1 MAAVPT
7 FIAALIILG
16 LGWITVAL
24 RFYTRIFARQG
35 LKWDDWLL
43 LLAAITGTTVI
54 ALTVS
59 AAVVA
64 PDGNDTTQIFD
75 PNYTETPE
83 DIFYLKINLVTA
95 VIYYTINAS
104 VKLSI
109 LYMYYRIFH
118 AKSSLRYQLFVTA
131 GLVIGWWIGT
141 TVAQTVNCIPI
152 SKYWTSNILDPKYCF
167 NLNTFFV
174 VGGSIEVFLDV
185 LILTLPIR
193 AVLALKLS
201 WRRKAII
208 SGIFLLGSFVI
219 ATGLVRVIVGY
230 APGSQRPSSSAE
242 LWTVVH
248 SGVGVICASLPI
260 FNPLLQRIL
269 KSSFVTHT
277 IKFFSRSS
285 SDQEEIMRRE
295 RSEQTIIPLETMSD
309 TVYSTQDNI
318 EQSPRL
324 PKPTHNSQ
332 GDKAA
337 LLDLRNEEV
346 YWRVSR

>member
-1 MAAVPT
+1 MAALPT
-7 FIAALIILG
+7 FVAALVILV
-16 LGWITVAL
+16 LGWISVAL
-24 RFYTRIFARQG
+24 RFYTRLFARQG

-43 LLAAITGTTVI
+43 LLAAIAGTTVI

-59 AAVVA
+59 AAVVN

-75 PNYTETPE
+75 PNYIETPK
-83 DIFYLKINLVTA
+83 DIFYLKINLITA
-95 VIYYTINAS
+95 VIYYTINAA

-118 AKSSLRYQLFVTA
+118 AKSALRYQLFITA
-131 GLVIGWWIGT
+131 SLVIGWWIGT
-141 TVAQTVNCIPI
+141 TVAQIVNCIPI

-174 VGGSIEVFLDV
+174 IGGSIEVALDV

-193 AVLALKLS
+193 AVLALQLS

-260 FNPLLQRIL
+260 FNPLLQRTL
-269 KSSFVTHT
+269 KSSLVTNT
-277 IKFFSRSS
+277 IHFFSGLSADKGDSTGR
-285 SDQEEIMRRE
+285 EE
-295 RSEQTIIPLETMSD
+295 SQQIPLETMTD
-309 TVYSTQDNI
+309 TAHSTRDNI
-318 EQSPRL
+318 KQSPRV
-324 PKPTHNSQ
+324 PEPTYNNW
-332 GDKAA
+332 GDRVG
-337 LLDLRNEEV
+337 LLAPQDEHV
-346 YWRVSR
+346 H

>member
-1 MAAVPT
+1 MSALPT
-7 FIAALIILG
+7 FVAAITILV

-24 RFYTRIFARQG
+24 RFYTRLFARQG

-59 AAVVA
+59 AAIVA
-64 PDGNDTTQIFD
+64 PDGNNTTQIFD
-75 PNYTETPE
+75 PNYIETPE

-141 TVAQTVNCIPI
+141 TVAQIVNCIPV
-152 SKYWTSNILDPKYCF
+152 SKYWTSNVLDPKYCF

-193 AVLALKLS
+193 AVLALQLS
-201 WRRKAII
+201 WRRKTII

-260 FNPLLQRIL
+260 FNPLLQRTL
-269 KSSFVTHT
+269 KSSLVANAV
-277 IKFFSRSS
+277 KLFSGLSS
-285 SDQEEIMRRE
+285 RE
-295 RSEQTIIPLETMSD
+295 RSQQTNIPLETMTD
-309 TVYSTQDNI
+309 TAQSTQDI

-324 PKPTHNSQ
+324 PKPTYRSQ
-332 GDKAA
+332 GEKVA
-337 LLDLRNEEV
+337 LLAVQNE
-346 YWRVSR
+346 

>member
-1 MAAVPT
+1 MAAAVPT
-7 FIAALIILG
+7 FVAAIIILV
-16 LGWITVAL
+16 LGWISVAL

-43 LLAAITGTTVI
+43 LLSAITGSTVI

-64 PDGNDTTQIFD
+64 PDGNNTTQIFD
-75 PNYTETPE
+75 PNYIETPE

-118 AKSSLRYQLFVTA
+118 ARSALRYQLFITA

-141 TVAQTVNCIPI
+141 TVAQIVNCIPI

-174 VGGSIEVFLDV
+174 FAGSTEVFLDV

-193 AVLALKLS
+193 AVLALQLS

-248 SGVGVICASLPI
+248 SGVGVICGSLPI
-260 FNPLLQRIL
+260 FNPLLQRTL
-269 KSSFVTHT
+269 KSPLVTNT
-277 IKFFSRSS
+277 IKFFSGSNP
-285 SDQEEIMRRE
+285 DKEEVTRRE
-295 RSEQTIIPLETMSD
+295 SSQQITIPLETM
-309 TVYSTQDNI
+309 TETIYSTRDDL
-318 EQSPRL
+318 EQSPRV
-324 PKPTHNSQ
+324 PEPTYNRW
-332 GDKAA
+332 GEKVG
-337 LLDLRNEEV
+337 LLAPQNE
-346 YWRVSR
+346 YTS

>member
-1 MAAVPT
+1 MSALPT
-7 FIAALIILG
+7 FVAAITILV

-24 RFYTRIFARQG
+24 RFYTRLFARQG

-43 LLAAITGTTVI
+43 LLAAIAGTTVI

-59 AAVVA
+59 AAIVA
-64 PDGNDTTQIFD
+64 PDGNNTTQIFD
-75 PNYTETPE
+75 PNYIETPE
-83 DIFYLKINLVTA
+83 DIFYLKINLITA
-95 VIYYTINAS
+95 VIYYTINAA

-131 GLVIGWWIGT
+131 GLVTGWWIGT
-141 TVAQTVNCIPI
+141 TVAQIVNCIPI
-152 SKYWTSNILDPKYCF
+152 SKYWTSNVLDPKYCF

-193 AVLALKLS
+193 AVLALQLS

-260 FNPLLQRIL
+260 FNPLLQRTL
-269 KSSFVTHT
+269 KSSLVTGT
-277 IKFFSRSS
+277 IKFFSGSS
-285 SDQEEIMRRE
+285 SRE
-295 RSEQTIIPLETMSD
+295 RSQQSDIPLEIMTD
-309 TVYSTQDNI
+309 TQDYT
-318 EQSPRL
+318 EQSPRM
-324 PKPTHNSQ
+324 PKPTYNSQ
-332 GDKAA
+332 GEKVA
-337 LLDLRNEEV
+337 LLSLQNE
-346 YWRVSR
+346 